1 MNEGVAVVDL
11 SKTYGKTS
19 ALSRLNLAAAP
30 GSIYGLI
37 GPNGAGKTTTLA
49 IMAGLIQPTAG
60 AVWILGRRV
69 AVGSGRLANQVG
81 FCSPQFP
88 YFDYLTGSEIL
99 TACGLMHGISSRE
112 VKGRMRDLLGLLD
125 LESCAGQF
133 VHQYSQGMR
142 LKLGLACA
150 FIHAPGV
157 LLLDEPFIG
166 LDPASVYRLMG
177 VLRRMASRGR
187 TIVLSSHDMALVERL
202 CDKVGVLHK
211 GTLQRVI
218 ELAPEREG
226 APASGSGA
234 DASSRLES
242 LLWEIVGKP
251 EVKELTW
258 I

>member
-1 MNEGVAVVDL
+1 MNAGVAAVDL
-11 SKTYGKTS
+11 SKIYRTTA
-19 ALSRLNLAAAP
+19 ALSKLSFAVAP

-37 GPNGAGKTTTLA
+37 GPNGAGKTTTLT
-49 IMAGLIQPTAG
+49 ILAGLVQPTSGSAWVLGQQVVAG
-60 AVWILGRRV
+60 N
-69 AVGSGRLANQVG
+69 GRLAGRVG

-99 TACGLMHGISSRE
+99 LTCGLMHGLASQVAKR
-112 VKGRMRDLLGLLD
+112 RMHDLLELLD

-150 FIHAPGV
+150 LIHAPAV

-166 LDPASVYRLMG
+166 LDPTCVYRL
-177 VLRRMASRGR
+177 VSTLRRMADGGR

-202 CDKVGVLHK
+202 CNRVGVLHK
-211 GTLQRVI
+211 GSLQREI
-218 ELAPEREG
+218 
-226 APASGSGA
+226 APACSSGA
-234 DASSRLES
+234 TANQPGKWTPSRLES
-242 LLWEIVGKP
+242 ILWEIVGKP
-251 EVKELTW
+251 EIKELTW